1 MVFPVLNPTYLYN
14 ETWPGNTS
22 SLGIWRA
29 SLIFTGLTATIIFC
43 LIFVTTLPRIRGKH
57 FNLFYFTHLL
67 SIVAVIVICLHAS
80 TMFYCTAPGLIM
92 WLLDWGMRLYE
103 LRKKLDG
110 KVIHLG
116 NGWYSLV
123 LGLPRHRL
131 DGCACTSPLAHFYI
145 HHAESSMRELHP
157 FTTITHLA
165 SQNRLTPQT
174 EDDLPVQFLFRKR
187 GVARVSGTT
196 PKKHAWISVLNF
208 FSVKPKPSFQW
219 TDKLAGLADRAPS
232 VSEDVEKIALDRSSL
247 TLPSGQS
254 QTGNLDQAQPL
265 SMVDIGLR
273 LEGPY
278 FTPAD
283 PSRYKTVICF
293 VAGTGVSGAIAIAAA
308 FIDMKRQQMATREED
323 TLSSSKE
330 VLSVPALCSSSK
342 YSGSSTWQRCVVFWS
357 VRADDYVELPF
368 FDGEPLAE
376 IKLANALLEEADT
389 FDRLDPSSSLELR
402 VHRTGKGRPRLDVA
416 EALASVCDEM
426 PGGSTWCYLSGPNA
440 FIAAGEAACKARDG
454 VDFYGARWDI

>member
-1 MVFPVLNPTYLYN
+1 M
-14 ETWPGNTS
+14 
-22 SLGIWRA
+22 
-29 SLIFTGLTATIIFC
+29 
-43 LIFVTTLPRIRGKH
+43 
-57 FNLFYFTHLL
+57 
-67 SIVAVIVICLHAS
+67 
-80 TMFYCTAPGLIM
+80 
-92 WLLDWGMRLYE
+92 
-103 LRKKLDG
+103 
-110 KVIHLG
+110 
-116 NGWYSLV
+116 
-123 LGLPRHRL
+123 
-131 DGCACTSPLAHFYI
+131 
-145 HHAESSMRELHP
+145 
-157 FTTITHLA
+157 
-165 SQNRLTPQT
+165 
-174 EDDLPVQFLFRKR
+174 
-187 GVARVSGTT
+187 
-196 PKKHAWISVLNF
+196 LNF

-330 VLSVPALCSSSK
+330 VLSVPALCSSSE